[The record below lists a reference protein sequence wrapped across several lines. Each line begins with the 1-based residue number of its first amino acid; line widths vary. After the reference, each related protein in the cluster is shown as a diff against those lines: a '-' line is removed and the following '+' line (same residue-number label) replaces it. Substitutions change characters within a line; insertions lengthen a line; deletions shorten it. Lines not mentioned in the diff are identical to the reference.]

1 MFSLAFVTSNK
12 RLLLFI
18 VLNLFISLGSMSKP
32 SIDTL
37 TVLVTCPKLDYVGD
51 YPVIV
56 SLKDYPSVTR
66 SIVYS
71 DNTELTSQLDDLDG
85 DGINDELC
93 FFANVKKKQKYSFQV
108 ILEKDGEPKIYS
120 PHTYAELLLK
130 NPKIKEKN
138 KQDLFIQQIVVGKD
152 LDDSFHLLHHH
163 GVAFE
168 NELIALR
175 IYFDKR
181 QTLDLYGKKRKGL
194 EIKDTQFYPNKQQ
207 LLDGYGDDILW
218 AGNALGLGALRGWVE
233 CKEQLL
239 DDVEYRGQHIVC
251 QGPIRTIVEVADKG
265 WLWKKGENSIN
276 LKQRFTLYA
285 GRRDIILEAWL
296 NPSNDSIRFFTG
308 LQHLLNGREYSDH
321 EGLRGNWG
329 KSCNPTDSIMAHAQT
344 LGMGIFVPDEYL
356 CQEMSCDSLNDAF
369 IIAPQNGYLRYYLT
383 YSSDKESYGFHQAQ
397 IWFSYLR
404 RWKELLAHPIRVDVI
419 CKNP

>member
-1 MFSLAFVTSNK
+1 MISLAFVTSNK

-56 SLKDYPSVTR
+56 SLKDYPSVTK

-194 EIKDTQFYPNKQQ
+194 EIKDTQFYPDKQQ
-207 LLDGYGDDILW
+207 LLGGYGDDILW

-239 DDVEYRGQHIVC
+239 DDVEYRGQRIVC
-251 QGPIRTIVEVADKG
+251 QGPIRTIVEVTDKG
-265 WLWKKGENSIN
+265 WLWRKGENRIN
-276 LKQRFTLYA
+276 LKERFTLYA

-296 NPSNDSIRFFTG
+296 NPSNNSIRFFTG
-308 LQHLLNGREYSDH
+308 LQHLLNGKEYSNH

-356 CQEMSCDSLNDAF
+356 CQEIPCDSLNDAF
-369 IIAPQNGYLRYYLT
+369 IVAPQNGYLRYYLT

>member
-194 EIKDTQFYPNKQQ
+194 EIKDTQFYPDKQQ

-218 AGNALGLGALRGWVE
+218 AGNALGLGALRGWIDS
-233 CKEQLL
+233 KEQLL
-239 DDVEYRGQHIVC
+239 DDVEYRGQRIVC
-251 QGPIRTIVEVADKG
+251 QGPIRTIVEVTDKG
-265 WLWKKGENSIN
+265 WLWKKGENRIS

-285 GRRDIILEAWL
+285 GSRDVIFEAWL
-296 NPSNDSIRFFTG
+296 NPLNDSIRFFTG

-356 CQEMSCDSLNDAF
+356 CQEMPCDSLNDAF

>member
-1 MFSLAFVTSNK
+1 MISLAFVTSNK

-18 VLNLFISLGSMSKP
+18 VLNLFISLGSMGKP

-56 SLKDYPSVTR
+56 SLKDYPSVTK

-71 DNTELTSQLDDLDG
+71 GNTELPSQLDDFDG

-108 ILEKDGEPKIYS
+108 ILEKDDEPKRYS

-239 DDVEYRGQHIVC
+239 DDVEYRGQRIVC
-251 QGPIRTIVEVADKG
+251 QGPIRTIVEITDKG
-265 WLWKKGENSIN
+265 WLWKKEENRIN

-285 GRRDIILEAWL
+285 GRRDIIIEAWL
-296 NPSNDSIRFFTG
+296 NPLNDSIRFFTG
-308 LQHLLNGREYSDH
+308 LQHLLNGKEYSDH

-356 CQEMSCDSLNDAF
+356 CQEIPCDSLNDAF
-369 IIAPQNGYLRYYLT
+369 IIAPQNGYLKYYLT

-397 IWFSYLR
+397 SWFSYLK

>member
-1 MFSLAFVTSNK
+1 MISLAFVTSNK

-71 DNTELTSQLDDLDG
+71 DNTELPSQLDDLDG

-93 FFANVKKKQKYSFQV
+93 FFANVKKKQKYLFQV
-108 ILEKDGEPKIYS
+108 ILEKDGEPKRYS

-138 KQDLFIQQIVVGKD
+138 KQDLFIQQVTVGKD

-239 DDVEYRGQHIVC
+239 DDVEYRGQRIVC
-251 QGPIRTIVEVADKG
+251 QGPIRTIVEVTDKG
-265 WLWKKGENSIN
+265 WLWKKGENRIN
-276 LKQRFTLYA
+276 LKERFTLYA
-285 GRRDIILEAWL
+285 GCRDVVFEAWL

-308 LQHLLNGREYSDH
+308 LQHLLNGKEYSNH

-356 CQEMSCDSLNDAF
+356 CQEMPCDSLNDAF

-397 IWFSYLR
+397 SWFSYLR

>member
-1 MFSLAFVTSNK
+1 M
-12 RLLLFI
+12 
-18 VLNLFISLGSMSKP
+18 
-32 SIDTL
+32 
-37 TVLVTCPKLDYVGD
+37 
-51 YPVIV
+51 
-56 SLKDYPSVTR
+56 
-66 SIVYS
+66 
-71 DNTELTSQLDDLDG
+71 
-85 DGINDELC
+85 
-93 FFANVKKKQKYSFQV
+93 
-108 ILEKDGEPKIYS
+108 EKGGEPKRYS

-130 NPKIKEKN
+130 NPKVKEKN

-251 QGPIRTIVEVADKG
+251 QGPIRTIVEVTDKG
-265 WLWKKGENSIN
+265 WLWKKGENRIN

-285 GRRDIILEAWL
+285 GCRDVIFEAWL
-296 NPSNDSIRFFTG
+296 NPSNDSIRFLTG
-308 LQHLLNGREYSDH
+308 LQHLLNGKEYSNH

-356 CQEMSCDSLNDAF
+356 CQEMPCDSLNDAF

-397 IWFSYLR
+397 SWFSYLK

-419 CKNP
+419 CKNS

>member
-37 TVLVTCPKLDYVGD
+37 IVLVTCPKFDYVGD

-108 ILEKDGEPKIYS
+108 ILEKGGEPKRYS

-130 NPKIKEKN
+130 NPKVKEKN

-239 DDVEYRGQHIVC
+239 DDVEYRGQRIVC
-251 QGPIRTIVEVADKG
+251 QGPIRTIVEVTDKG
-265 WLWKKGENSIN
+265 WLWKKGENRIN

-285 GRRDIILEAWL
+285 GCRDVIFEAWL

-308 LQHLLNGREYSDH
+308 LQHLLNGKEYSNH

-356 CQEMSCDSLNDAF
+356 CQEMPCDSLNDAF

-397 IWFSYLR
+397 IWFSYLK
-404 RWKELLAHPIRVDVI
+404 RWKELLALPICVDVI

>member
-1 MFSLAFVTSNK
+1 MISLAFVPSNK

-37 TVLVTCPKLDYVGD
+37 IVLVTCPKLDYDGD

-71 DNTELTSQLDDLDG
+71 DNTELPSQLDDLDG

-93 FFANVKKKQKYSFQV
+93 FFANVKKKQKYSFKV
-108 ILEKDGEPKIYS
+108 VLEKNSEPKRYS

-168 NELIALR
+168 NKLIVLR

-218 AGNALGLGALRGWVE
+218 AGNALGLGTLRGWIDS
-233 CKEQLL
+233 KEQLL

-251 QGPIRTIVEVADKG
+251 QGPIRTIVEVTDKG
-265 WLWKKGENSIN
+265 WLWKKGENRIS
-276 LKQRFTLYA
+276 LKECFTLYA
-285 GRRDIILEAWL
+285 GSRDVIFEAWL
-296 NPSNDSIRFFTG
+296 NPLNDSIRFFTG
-308 LQHLLNGREYSDH
+308 LQHLLNGKEYSDH

-356 CQEMSCDSLNDAF
+356 CQEMPCDSLNDAF

-397 IWFSYLR
+397 SWFSYLR

>member
-1 MFSLAFVTSNK
+1 MISLAFVTSNK

-218 AGNALGLGALRGWVE
+218 AGNALGLGALHGWIDS
-233 CKEQLL
+233 KEQLL
-239 DDVEYRGQHIVC
+239 DDVEYRGQRIVC
-251 QGPIRTIVEVADKG
+251 QGPIRTIVEVTDKG
-265 WLWKKGENSIN
+265 WLWKKGENRIN
-276 LKQRFTLYA
+276 LKERFTLYA
-285 GRRDIILEAWL
+285 GCRDVVFEAWL
-296 NPSNDSIRFFTG
+296 NPLNDSIRFFTG

-356 CQEMSCDSLNDAF
+356 CQEIPCDSLNDAF
-369 IIAPQNGYLRYYLT
+369 IIAPQNGYLKYYLT

-397 IWFSYLR
+397 SWFSYLR

-419 CKNP
+419 

>member
-1 MFSLAFVTSNK
+1 MISLAFVTSNK

-194 EIKDTQFYPNKQQ
+194 EIKDTQFYPDKQQ
-207 LLDGYGDDILW
+207 LLGGYGDDILW

-251 QGPIRTIVEVADKG
+251 QGPIRTIVEVTDKG

-356 CQEMSCDSLNDAF
+356 CQEMPCDSLNDAF

>member
-12 RLLLFI
+12 RLLLFF

-37 TVLVTCPKLDYVGD
+37 IVLVTCPKLDYVGD

>member
-1 MFSLAFVTSNK
+1 MISLAFVTSNK

-93 FFANVKKKQKYSFQV
+93 FLANVKKKQKYSFQV
-108 ILEKDGEPKIYS
+108 ILEKCGEPKRYS

-130 NPKIKEKN
+130 NPKVKEKN

-194 EIKDTQFYPNKQQ
+194 EIKDTQFYPDKQQ
-207 LLDGYGDDILW
+207 LLGGYGDDILW

-308 LQHLLNGREYSDH
+308 LQHLLNGKEYSNH

-329 KSCNPTDSIMAHAQT
+329 KSCNPTDSIMAYAQT

-356 CQEMSCDSLNDAF
+356 CQEMPCDSLNDAF

-397 IWFSYLR
+397 SWFSYLR

>member
-1 MFSLAFVTSNK
+1 MSLE
-12 RLLLFI
+12 
-18 VLNLFISLGSMSKP
+18 SMSKP
-32 SIDTL
+32 SFDTL
-37 TVLVTCPKLDYVGD
+37 TVLVTCPKFDYDGN

-56 SLKDYPSVTR
+56 SLKDYPLVTR

-71 DNTELTSQLDDLDG
+71 DNTELLSQLDDLDG

-108 ILEKDGEPKIYS
+108 ILKKDGEPKRYS

-168 NELIALR
+168 NEWIALR

-218 AGNALGLGALRGWVE
+218 AGNALGLGALHGWIDS
-233 CKEQLL
+233 KEQLL
-239 DDVEYRGQHIVC
+239 DDVEYRGQRIVC
-251 QGPIRTIVEVADKG
+251 QGPIRTIVEVTDKG
-265 WLWKKGENSIN
+265 WLWKKGENRIS

-285 GRRDIILEAWL
+285 RSRDVIFEAWL
-296 NPSNDSIRFFTG
+296 NPLNDSIRFFTG
-308 LQHLLNGREYSDH
+308 LQHLLNGKEYSDH

-356 CQEMSCDSLNDAF
+356 CQEMPCDSLNDAF

-397 IWFSYLR
+397 SWFSYLR
-404 RWKELLAHPIRVDVI
+404 RWKELLAHPIHVDVI

>member
-1 MFSLAFVTSNK
+1 MISLAFVTSNK

-71 DNTELTSQLDDLDG
+71 DNTELPSQLDDLDG

-194 EIKDTQFYPNKQQ
+194 EIKDTQFYPDKQQ
-207 LLDGYGDDILW
+207 LLGGYGDDILW
-218 AGNALGLGALRGWVE
+218 AGNVLGLGALRGWVE

-308 LQHLLNGREYSDH
+308 LQHLLNGKEYSDH

-356 CQEMSCDSLNDAF
+356 CQEIPCDSLNDAF
-369 IIAPQNGYLRYYLT
+369 IIAPQNGYLKYYLT

>member
-1 MFSLAFVTSNK
+1 MISLAFVTSNK

-194 EIKDTQFYPNKQQ
+194 EIKDTQFYPDKQQ
-207 LLDGYGDDILW
+207 LLGGYGDDILW
-218 AGNALGLGALRGWVE
+218 AGNALGLGALHGWIDS
-233 CKEQLL
+233 KEQLL

-356 CQEMSCDSLNDAF
+356 CQEMPCDSLNDAF

>member
-1 MFSLAFVTSNK
+1 MISLAFVTSNK

-37 TVLVTCPKLDYVGD
+37 TVLVTCPKLDYDGD

-56 SLKDYPSVTR
+56 SLKDYPSVTK

-71 DNTELTSQLDDLDG
+71 DNTELPSQLDDLDG

-93 FFANVKKKQKYSFQV
+93 FFVNVKKKQKYSFQV
-108 ILEKDGEPKIYS
+108 ILEKDGEPKRYS

-175 IYFDKR
+175 VYFDKR

-233 CKEQLL
+233 FKEQLL
-239 DDVEYRGQHIVC
+239 DDVEYRGQRIVC
-251 QGPIRTIVEVADKG
+251 QGPIRTIVEVTDKG
-265 WLWKKGENSIN
+265 WLWKKGENRIS

-308 LQHLLNGREYSDH
+308 LQHLLNGKEYSDH

-356 CQEMSCDSLNDAF
+356 CQEMPCDSLNDAF
-369 IIAPQNGYLRYYLT
+369 ILAPQNGYLRYYLT

>member
-37 TVLVTCPKLDYVGD
+37 IVLVTCPKLDYDGD
-51 YPVIV
+51 YPVII

-71 DNTELTSQLDDLDG
+71 DNIELPSQLDDLDG

-108 ILEKDGEPKIYS
+108 ILEKCGEPKRYS

-175 IYFDKR
+175 VYFDKR

-218 AGNALGLGALRGWVE
+218 AGNALGLGTLHGWVE

-239 DDVEYRGQHIVC
+239 DDVEYRGQRIVC
-251 QGPIRTIVEVADKG
+251 QGPIRTIVEVTDKG
-265 WLWKKGENSIN
+265 WLWKKGENRIN
-276 LKQRFTLYA
+276 LKQHFTLYA
-285 GRRDIILEAWL
+285 GCRDVVFEAWL
-296 NPSNDSIRFFTG
+296 NPLNDSIRFFTG
-308 LQHLLNGREYSDH
+308 LQHLLNGKEYSDH

-329 KSCNPTDSIMAHAQT
+329 KSCNPTDSIMAHAQM

-356 CQEMSCDSLNDAF
+356 CQEMPCDSLNDAF
-369 IIAPQNGYLRYYLT
+369 IISPQNGYLRYYLT

-397 IWFSYLR
+397 SWFSYLR
-404 RWKELLAHPIRVDVI
+404 RWKELLAHPIRVDVT

>member
-1 MFSLAFVTSNK
+1 MISLAFVTSNK

-18 VLNLFISLGSMSKP
+18 VLNLFMSLESMSKP
-32 SIDTL
+32 SFDTL
-37 TVLVTCPKLDYVGD
+37 TVLVTCPKFDYDGN

-56 SLKDYPSVTR
+56 SLKDYPLVTR

-71 DNTELTSQLDDLDG
+71 DNTELLSQLDDLDG

-108 ILEKDGEPKIYS
+108 ILKKDGEPKRYS

-168 NELIALR
+168 NEWIALR

-218 AGNALGLGALRGWVE
+218 AGNALGLGALHGWIDS
-233 CKEQLL
+233 KEQLL
-239 DDVEYRGQHIVC
+239 DDVEYRGQRIVC
-251 QGPIRTIVEVADKG
+251 QGPIRTIVEVTDKG
-265 WLWKKGENSIN
+265 WLWKKGENRIS

-285 GRRDIILEAWL
+285 RSRDVIFEAWL
-296 NPSNDSIRFFTG
+296 NPLNDSIRFFTG
-308 LQHLLNGREYSDH
+308 LQHLLNGKEYSDH

-356 CQEMSCDSLNDAF
+356 CQEMPCDSLNDAF

-397 IWFSYLR
+397 SWFSYLR
-404 RWKELLAHPIRVDVI
+404 RWKELLAHPIHVDVI

>member
-1 MFSLAFVTSNK
+1 MISLAFVTSNK

-71 DNTELTSQLDDLDG
+71 DNTELPSQLDDLDG

-93 FFANVKKKQKYSFQV
+93 FFVNVKKKQKYSFQV
-108 ILEKDGEPKIYS
+108 ILEKDGEPKRYS

-181 QTLDLYGKKRKGL
+181 QTLDLYGKKRKGF

-218 AGNALGLGALRGWVE
+218 AGNALGLGALRGWIDN
-233 CKEQLL
+233 KEQFL
-239 DDVEYRGQHIVC
+239 DDVEYRGQRIVC
-251 QGPIRTIVEVADKG
+251 QGPIRTIVEVTDKG
-265 WLWKKGENSIN
+265 WLWKKEENRIN

-308 LQHLLNGREYSDH
+308 LQHLLNGKEYSDH

-356 CQEMSCDSLNDAF
+356 CQEIPCDSLNDAF

-383 YSSDKESYGFHQAQ
+383 YSSDKESYGFYQAQ
-397 IWFSYLR
+397 SWFSYLR

>member
-1 MFSLAFVTSNK
+1 MISLAFVTSNK

-194 EIKDTQFYPNKQQ
+194 EIKDTQFYPDKQQ
-207 LLDGYGDDILW
+207 LLGGYGDDILW

-239 DDVEYRGQHIVC
+239 DDVEYRGQRIVC

-356 CQEMSCDSLNDAF
+356 CQEMPCDSLNDAF

>member
-51 YPVIV
+51 YPVII

-71 DNTELTSQLDDLDG
+71 DNIELPSQLDDLDG

-93 FFANVKKKQKYSFQV
+93 FFVNVKKKQKYSFKV
-108 ILEKDGEPKIYS
+108 VLEKNSEPKRYS

-152 LDDSFHLLHHH
+152 LDDSFRLLHHH

-218 AGNALGLGALRGWVE
+218 AGNALGLGALRGWIDS
-233 CKEQLL
+233 KEQLL
-239 DDVEYRGQHIVC
+239 DDVEYRGQRIVC
-251 QGPIRTIVEVADKG
+251 QGPIRTIVEVTDKG
-265 WLWKKGENSIN
+265 WLWKKGENRIN

-285 GRRDIILEAWL
+285 GCRDVIFEAWL

-308 LQHLLNGREYSDH
+308 LQHLLNGKEYSNH

-356 CQEMSCDSLNDAF
+356 CQEMPCDSLNDAF

-397 IWFSYLR
+397 SWFSYLK

-419 CKNP
+419 CKNS

>member
-1 MFSLAFVTSNK
+1 MISLTFVTSNK

-71 DNTELTSQLDDLDG
+71 DNTELPSQLDDLDG
-85 DGINDELC
+85 DGIYDELC

-108 ILEKDGEPKIYS
+108 ILEKDGEPKRYS

-194 EIKDTQFYPNKQQ
+194 EIKDTQFYPDKQQ

-218 AGNALGLGALRGWVE
+218 AGNVLGLGALRGWVE

-356 CQEMSCDSLNDAF
+356 CQEMPCDSLNDAF

>member
-1 MFSLAFVTSNK
+1 MISLAFVTSNK

-37 TVLVTCPKLDYVGD
+37 TVLVTCPKLDYDGD

-56 SLKDYPSVTR
+56 SLKDYPSVTK

-71 DNTELTSQLDDLDG
+71 DNTELPSQLDDLDG

-93 FFANVKKKQKYSFQV
+93 FFVNVKKKQKYSFQV
-108 ILEKDGEPKIYS
+108 ILEKDGEPKRYS

-175 IYFDKR
+175 VYFDKR

-218 AGNALGLGALRGWVE
+218 AGNALGLGALHGWIDI
-233 CKEQLL
+233 KEQLL
-239 DDVEYRGQHIVC
+239 DDVEYRGQRIVC
-251 QGPIRTIVEVADKG
+251 QGPIRTIVEVTDKG
-265 WLWKKGENSIN
+265 WLWKKGENRIS

-308 LQHLLNGREYSDH
+308 LQHLLNGKEYSDH

-329 KSCNPTDSIMAHAQT
+329 KSCNLTDSIMAHAQT

-356 CQEMSCDSLNDAF
+356 CQEMPCDSLNDAF
-369 IIAPQNGYLRYYLT
+369 ILAPQNGYLRYYLT